1 MRSKKMLE
9 TCTSCG
15 TVFEIDKALLSKN
28 IQWLKCSV
36 CNQKWSISKE
46 SFKDFDKEVT
56 VSKDN
61 KSNDQSE
68 QVKKDL
74 ASIKSVVEKKTKKLS
89 VQKISALDQKNKTV
103 NQIASELSA
112 SKLKSNDKVNTKP
125 LKKSK
130 IKKAYFLYLLIFLI
144 VFSIFVIFFRSSIL
158 AYTYF
163 YFPKYANFYSEKINL
178 ISSKIRSPLLAEL
191 HYINLTDFV
200 ATAKNGQIKF
210 SGIITNGSVRPIL
223 VPRIKILAIREDRK
237 IMLEKILV
245 LDQKI
250 IKPKSMIK
258 FQNGLSF
265 KSNNE
270 NVSVKATLLK
280 EILDF

>member
-1 MRSKKMLE
+1 MLE
-9 TCTSCG
+9 TCKSCG
-15 TVFEIDKALLSKN
+15 TVFEVDRALLSKN
-28 IQWLKCSV
+28 VQWLKCSV
-36 CNQKWSISKE
+36 CNQKWSVSKE
-46 SFKDFDKEVT
+46 IFKESDKEIT
-56 VSKDN
+56 VLRDN

-68 QVKKDL
+68 KVKKDL
-74 ASIKSVVEKKTKKLS
+74 ASIKSVIEKKTKTFS
-89 VQKISALDQKNKTV
+89 DQKSSALDQKNKTV

-112 SKLKSNDKVNTKP
+112 SKLKSKSQTNTKP
-125 LKKSK
+125 PKKNK
-130 IKKAYFLYLLIFLI
+130 IKRVYFLYLFILLI
-144 VFSIFVIFFRSSIL
+144 VFSVFVIFFRSSIL

-163 YFPKYANFYSEKINL
+163 YFPKYAEFYSENINL
-178 ISSKIRSPLLAEL
+178 ISSKIKSPIFAEL
-191 HYINLTDFV
+191 HHINLTDFV

-210 SGIITNGSVRPIL
+210 SGTITNGSERPIL

-237 IMLEKILV
+237 IILEKILV
-245 LDQKI
+245 LGQKI

>member
-1 MRSKKMLE
+1 MLE
-9 TCTSCG
+9 TCKSCG
-15 TVFEIDKALLSKN
+15 TVFEVDRALLSKN
-28 IQWLKCSV
+28 VQWLKCSV
-36 CNQKWSISKE
+36 CNQKWSVSKE
-46 SFKDFDKEVT
+46 IFKDSDKEIT
-56 VSKDN
+56 VLRDN

-68 QVKKDL
+68 KVKKDL
-74 ASIKSVVEKKTKKLS
+74 ASIKSVIEKKTKTFS
-89 VQKISALDQKNKTV
+89 DQKSSALDQKNKTV

-112 SKLKSNDKVNTKP
+112 SKLKSNGKTNTKP
-125 LKKSK
+125 PKKNK
-130 IKKAYFLYLLIFLI
+130 IKRVYFSYLFILLM

-163 YFPKYANFYSEKINL
+163 YFPKYAEFYSENINL
-178 ISSKIRSPLLAEL
+178 ISSKIKSPILAEL
-191 HYINLTDFV
+191 HYINLIDFV

-210 SGIITNGSVRPIL
+210 SGTITNGSERPIL

-280 EILDF
+280 EIMDF

>member
-1 MRSKKMLE
+1 MLE
-9 TCTSCG
+9 TCKSCG
-15 TVFEIDKALLSKN
+15 TVFEVDRALLSKN

-36 CNQKWSISKE
+36 CNQKWSFSKE
-46 SFKDFDKEVT
+46 IFKEADKEIT
-56 VSKDN
+56 VLGDN

-68 QVKKDL
+68 KVKKDL
-74 ASIKSVVEKKTKKLS
+74 ASIKSVIEKKTKKIS
-89 VQKISALDQKNKTV
+89 DQKSSALDQKNKTV

-112 SKLKSNDKVNTKP
+112 SKLKSKSQTNAKP
-125 LKKSK
+125 PKKNK
-130 IKKAYFLYLLIFLI
+130 IKRVYFLYLFILLI

-163 YFPKYANFYSEKINL
+163 YFPKYAEFYSENINL
-178 ISSKIRSPLLAEL
+178 ISSKIKSPILAEL
-191 HYINLTDFV
+191 HYINLIDFV

-210 SGIITNGSVRPIL
+210 SGTITNGSERPIL

-237 IMLEKILV
+237 IILEKILV

-250 IKPKSMIK
+250 IKPKSLIK

>member
-1 MRSKKMLE
+1 MLE
-9 TCTSCG
+9 TCKSCG
-15 TVFEIDKALLSKN
+15 TVFEVDRALLSKN
-28 IQWLKCSV
+28 VQWLKCSV
-36 CNQKWSISKE
+36 CNQKWSVSKE
-46 SFKDFDKEVT
+46 IFKEFDKEIT
-56 VSKDN
+56 VLRDN

-68 QVKKDL
+68 KVKKDL
-74 ASIKSVVEKKTKKLS
+74 ASIKSAIEKKTKKLS
-89 VQKISALDQKNKTV
+89 DQNSSALDQKNKTV

-112 SKLKSNDKVNTKP
+112 SKLKSKSQTNTKP
-125 LKKSK
+125 PKKNK
-130 IKKAYFLYLLIFLI
+130 IKRVYFLYLFILLI

-163 YFPKYANFYSEKINL
+163 YFPKYAEFYSENITL
-178 ISSKIRSPLLAEL
+178 ISSKIKSPMLAEL
-191 HYINLTDFV
+191 HHINLTDFF

-210 SGIITNGSVRPIL
+210 SGTITNGSERPIL

-237 IMLEKILV
+237 IILEKILV

-265 KSNNE
+265 KSNYE

>member
-1 MRSKKMLE
+1 MLE
-9 TCTSCG
+9 TCKSCG
-15 TVFEIDKALLSKN
+15 TVFEVDRALLSKN
-28 IQWLKCSV
+28 VQWLKCSV
-36 CNQKWSISKE
+36 CNQKWSVSKE
-46 SFKDFDKEVT
+46 IFEEFDNKIT
-56 VSKDN
+56 VLGGN

-68 QVKKDL
+68 KVKKDL
-74 ASIKSVVEKKTKKLS
+74 ASIKSVIEKKTKKFS
-89 VQKISALDQKNKTV
+89 DQKSSALDQKNKTV

-112 SKLKSNDKVNTKP
+112 SKLKSKSQTNTKP
-125 LKKSK
+125 PKKNK
-130 IKKAYFLYLLIFLI
+130 IKRVYFSYLFILLM

-158 AYTYF
+158 AYIYF
-163 YFPKYANFYSEKINL
+163 YFPKYAEFYSENINL
-178 ISSKIRSPLLAEL
+178 ISSKIKSPILAEL
-191 HYINLTDFV
+191 HHINLTDFV

-210 SGIITNGSVRPIL
+210 SGTITNGSERPIL

-237 IMLEKILV
+237 IILEKILV

-280 EILDF
+280 EIMDF

>member
-1 MRSKKMLE
+1 MLE
-9 TCTSCG
+9 TCKSCG
-15 TVFEIDKALLSKN
+15 TVFEVDRALLSKN

-36 CNQKWSISKE
+36 CNQKWSVSKE
-46 SFKDFDKEVT
+46 IFKEADKEIT
-56 VSKDN
+56 VLGDN

-68 QVKKDL
+68 KVKKDL
-74 ASIKSVVEKKTKKLS
+74 ASIKSVIEKKTKKIS
-89 VQKISALDQKNKTV
+89 DQKSSALDQKNKTV

-112 SKLKSNDKVNTKP
+112 SKLKSKSQTNAKP
-125 LKKSK
+125 PKKNK
-130 IKKAYFLYLLIFLI
+130 IKRVYFLYLFILLI

-163 YFPKYANFYSEKINL
+163 YFPKYSEFYSENINL
-178 ISSKIRSPLLAEL
+178 ISSKIKSPILAEL
-191 HYINLTDFV
+191 HHINLTDFV

-210 SGIITNGSVRPIL
+210 SGTITNGSERPIL

-250 IKPKSMIK
+250 IKPKSLIK

-280 EILDF
+280 EIMDF

>member
-1 MRSKKMLE
+1 MLE
-9 TCTSCG
+9 TCKSCG
-15 TVFEIDKALLSKN
+15 TVFEVDRALLSKN

-36 CNQKWSISKE
+36 CNQKWSVSKE
-46 SFKDFDKEVT
+46 IFKDSDKEIT
-56 VSKDN
+56 VLRDN

-68 QVKKDL
+68 KVKKDL
-74 ASIKSVVEKKTKKLS
+74 ASIKSVIEKKTKKFS
-89 VQKISALDQKNKTV
+89 DQKSSALDQKNKTV

-112 SKLKSNDKVNTKP
+112 SELKSKSQTNTKP
-125 LKKSK
+125 PKKNK
-130 IKKAYFLYLLIFLI
+130 IKRVYFSYLFILLM

-158 AYTYF
+158 AYIYF
-163 YFPKYANFYSEKINL
+163 YFPKYAEFYSENINL
-178 ISSKIRSPLLAEL
+178 ISSKIKSPILAEL
-191 HYINLTDFV
+191 HYINLIDFV
-200 ATAKNGQIKF
+200 ATAKNGQIKL
-210 SGIITNGSVRPIL
+210 SGTITNGSERPIL

-280 EILDF
+280 EIMDF

>member
-1 MRSKKMLE
+1 MLE
-9 TCTSCG
+9 TCKSCG
-15 TVFEIDKALLSKN
+15 TVFEVDRALLSKN

-36 CNQKWSISKE
+36 CNQKWSVSKE
-46 SFKDFDKEVT
+46 IFKDSDKEIT
-56 VSKDN
+56 VLRDN

-68 QVKKDL
+68 KVKKDL
-74 ASIKSVVEKKTKKLS
+74 ASIKSVIEKKTKKFS
-89 VQKISALDQKNKTV
+89 DQKSSALDQKNKTV

-112 SKLKSNDKVNTKP
+112 SELKSKSQTNTKP
-125 LKKSK
+125 PKKNK
-130 IKKAYFLYLLIFLI
+130 IKRVYFSYLFILLM

-158 AYTYF
+158 AYIYF
-163 YFPKYANFYSEKINL
+163 YFPKYAEFYSENINL
-178 ISSKIRSPLLAEL
+178 ISSKIKSPILAEL
-191 HYINLTDFV
+191 HYINLIDFV

-210 SGIITNGSVRPIL
+210 SGTITNGSERPIL

-280 EILDF
+280 EIMDF